1 MRHIDRLEE
10 PEILAS
16 KKDEWLQK
24 FLASGKKRPDSSKYG
39 NPNILQKLK
48 DMSYNKCFYSEA
60 SITAT
65 PSNVDHL
72 MEVALDKTKAF
83 EWDNLYL
90 SLQECNVGRPN
101 NNEIPIAEVLDPCR
115 DSDDEIRTH
124 LSFDFEKVIPK
135 DGSEKGRKTIA
146 KFRLNH
152 QSLLLRRIKCLS
164 KLYEFIEDKQKE
176 REQDGRVSLSDAEKA
191 AIKAWASPDRE
202 FSLMVEV
209 CLKKRFPEWF

>member
-10 PEILAS
+10 PEILTN

-24 FLASGKKRPDSSKYG
+24 YLASGKKRPDSSKYG
-39 NPNILQKLK
+39 HPKIVDKLK
-48 DMSYNKCFYSEA
+48 IMSNNKCFYSEA
-60 SITAT
+60 YVTAT
-65 PSNVDHL
+65 PSNVDHF

-115 DSDDEIRTH
+115 NSDDEIQTH
-124 LSFDFEKVIPK
+124 LSFDCEQVVAKN
-135 DGSEKGRKTIA
+135 GSEKGRKTIA
-146 KFRLNH
+146 KFKLNNN
-152 QSLLLRRIKCLS
+152 SLLLRRGRCLS

-176 REQDGRVSLSDAEKA
+176 REKDGRVSLNDAEKT